1 MGAAVEDL
9 QFGKFLRGCVLHL
22 VNLQT
27 GRLGWKTTVG
37 KHGVD
42 MAHEKTGVRA
52 MDVSIWH
59 DTPWV

>member
-27 GRLGWKTTVG
+27 G
-37 KHGVD
+37 
-42 MAHEKTGVRA
+42 
-52 MDVSIWH
+52 
-59 DTPWV
+59 TPWLENNCWETWG